1 VRRSGRGVAFGDL
14 DNDGRLDILINNQN
28 DPPTLLHNESESPGH
43 WISIR
48 TVGTKSNRDGIGARV
63 TLVTGGRRQIQ
74 EVTSGGSYL
83 SQNDLRVHFGLGS
96 ATKIDRIE
104 VRWPSGAVDKIENA
118 SADRFLT
125 VEEGRGILQKK

>member
-1 VRRSGRGVAFGDL
+1 
-14 DNDGRLDILINNQN
+14 
-28 DPPTLLHNESESPGH
+28 LHNESESSNH

-63 TLVTGGRRQIQ
+63 TLVAGGRRQIQ

-83 SQNDLRVHFGLGS
+83 SQNDLRLHFGLGT

-104 VRWPSGAVDKIENA
+104 VHWPSGTLDKLENVPL
-118 SADRFLT
+118 DRFVTL
-125 VEEGRGILQKK
+125 EEGRAKYTSNRSQ